1 MHVALWDLDT
11 MGAMPQDLT
20 GSGAFEIGEDDLV
33 LAQPKVRALQVQRL
47 EQLWD
52 MVRGRLD
59 EAEQGAVAHD
69 PRFLEIG
76 IRILKEEALI
86 YRLAKPAPPLEEEED
101 PEVVGVNRLAL
112 INAQLDEL
120 EAKKQ
125 ATADKEQAVR
135 DKDSGTQ

>member
-1 MHVALWDLDT
+1 MSQELS
-11 MGAMPQDLT
+11 
-20 GSGAFEIGEDDLV
+20 GSGAFEIGEDDLI

-52 MVRGRLD
+52 VVHRRLD
-59 EAEQGAVAHD
+59 EAEQGQVAHD

-86 YRLAKPAPPLEEEED
+86 YRLAKPAPAVEEEED

-112 INAQLDEL
+112 INSQLDEL

-125 ATADKEQAVR
+125 ATFDKEQAQR
-135 DKDSGTQ
+135 EQDSGTQ

>member
-1 MHVALWDLDT
+1 MSQELS
-11 MGAMPQDLT
+11 
-20 GSGAFEIGEDDLV
+20 GSGAFEIGEDDLI

-52 MVRGRLD
+52 VVHRRLD
-59 EAEQGAVAHD
+59 EAEEGQVAHD

-86 YRLAKPAPPLEEEED
+86 YRLAKPAPAVEEEED

-112 INAQLDEL
+112 INSQLDEL

-125 ATADKEQAVR
+125 ATFDKEQAQR
-135 DKDSGTQ
+135 EQDSGTQ